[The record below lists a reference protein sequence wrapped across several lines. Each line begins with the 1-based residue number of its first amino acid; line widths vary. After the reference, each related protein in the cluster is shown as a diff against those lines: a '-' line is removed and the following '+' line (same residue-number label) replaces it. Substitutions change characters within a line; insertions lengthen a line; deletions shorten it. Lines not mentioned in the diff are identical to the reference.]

1 MKRIEI
7 LTNEHGTILV
17 ISLIILAL
25 ASMIGV
31 AALTTAFLEI
41 QISGNDVRYA
51 ENFYKAEA
59 AAMTG
64 ASAIEGSVPT
74 VLLNR
79 KFKAQ
84 GESGE
89 EITLAT
95 EAQLPDSDDIE
106 NDGNWATGTDKISAD
121 APGVISADGYN
132 ARFLPVEMPAR
143 GSSLDLAGTSGT
155 KMHEFIIYGRSVFEP
170 GNSNKRLGQ
179 TIVEIGY
186 KKRF

>member
-17 ISLIILAL
+17 ISLLILAL

-31 AALTTAFLEI
+31 AALTTASLEI
-41 QISGNDVRYA
+41 QVSGNDMRYA
-51 ENFYKAEA
+51 ENFYKADA

-64 ASAIEGSVPT
+64 ASAIEGSDKT

-84 GESGE
+84 GETGD

-95 EAQLPDSDDIE
+95 EAQLPDSDNIE
-106 NDGNWATGTDKISAD
+106 NDGNWATVAGISAE
-121 APGVISADGYN
+121 APSAISDDGYN
-132 ARFLPVEMPAR
+132 ARFLPVETPAR
-143 GSSLDLAGTSGT
+143 GTSLDLAGTSGT

-170 GNSNKRLGQ
+170 SNKRLGQ

>member
-7 LTNEHGTILV
+7 LTNDRGTILV
-17 ISLIILAL
+17 ISLIIMAL

-31 AALTTAFLEI
+31 AALTTASLEI
-41 QISGNDVRYA
+41 QVSGNDMRYA
-51 ENFYKAEA
+51 ESFYKADA
-59 AAMTG
+59 AAMAG

-84 GESGE
+84 GETGD

-106 NDGNWATGTDKISAD
+106 NDGNWATDADISAE
-121 APGVISADGYN
+121 APSAISDDGYN

-143 GSSLDLAGTSGT
+143 GTSLDLAGTSGT

-170 GNSNKRLGQ
+170 GDSNKRLGQ